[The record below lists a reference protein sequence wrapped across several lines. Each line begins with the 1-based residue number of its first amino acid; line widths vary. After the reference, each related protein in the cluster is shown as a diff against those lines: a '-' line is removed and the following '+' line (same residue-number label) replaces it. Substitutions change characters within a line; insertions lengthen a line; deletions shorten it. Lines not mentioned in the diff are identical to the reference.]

1 MLIYTQ
7 PEGNKESEDKN
18 MGNEI
23 YMKVTI
29 TDFGNGNIRC
39 VFSESINDEPIKLNY
54 IDINKARKL
63 MWELVLAG
71 GKRSV
76 SVNAFDRDIVTSG
89 AYIFLPN

>member
-1 MLIYTQ
+1 
-7 PEGNKESEDKN
+7 

-23 YMKVTI
+23 YMSVTI
-29 TDFGNGNIRC
+29 TDFGNGEVRC
-39 VFSESINDEPIKLNY
+39 IFSESINDEPIRLSY
-54 IDINKARKL
+54 IDINKAHKL

-76 SVNAFDRDIVTSG
+76 SVSSLDRDIVTSN

>member
-1 MLIYTQ
+1 M
-7 PEGNKESEDKN
+7 D
-18 MGNEI
+18 NEI
-23 YMKVTI
+23 YMNVSI
-29 TDFGNGNIRC
+29 TDFGNGKVRC
-39 VFSESINDEPIKLNY
+39 IFSESINDEPIKLSY

-76 SVNAFDRDIVTSG
+76 NINALDRNIVTSG

>member
-1 MLIYTQ
+1 
-7 PEGNKESEDKN
+7 

-23 YMKVTI
+23 YMSVSI
-29 TDFGNGNIRC
+29 TEYGNGYTRC
-39 VFSESINDEPIKLNY
+39 VFSESINDEPLRSENITLE
-54 IDINKARKL
+54 KARQL

-76 SVNAFDRDIVTSG
+76 HTNWYDRDIVTRD

>member
-1 MLIYTQ
+1 
-7 PEGNKESEDKN
+7 

-23 YMKVTI
+23 YMSVSI
-29 TDFGNGNIRC
+29 TDFGNGKVRC
-39 VFSESINDEPIKLNY
+39 IFSESINDEPIKLSY

-76 SVNAFDRDIVTSG
+76 SINSLDRDIVTSN

>member
-1 MLIYTQ
+1 M
-7 PEGNKESEDKN
+7 D
-18 MGNEI
+18 NEI
-23 YMKVTI
+23 YMNVSI
-29 TDFGNGNIRC
+29 TDFGNGNVKCI
-39 VFSESINDEPIKLNY
+39 FSESINDAPIKLRY

-76 SVNAFDRDIVTSG
+76 RINSLDRDIVTSS

>member
-1 MLIYTQ
+1 
-7 PEGNKESEDKN
+7 

-23 YMKVTI
+23 YMNVSI
-29 TDFGNGNIRC
+29 TDFGNGEVSC
-39 VFSESINDEPIKLNY
+39 VFSESINDEPIKLNH
-54 IDINKARKL
+54 IDINKARRL

-76 SVNAFDRDIVTSG
+76 SVNSLDRDIVTSS

>member
-1 MLIYTQ
+1 
-7 PEGNKESEDKN
+7 

-23 YMKVTI
+23 YMNVSI
-29 TDFGNGNIRC
+29 TDFGNGEIRC
-39 VFSESINDEPIKLNY
+39 LFTESINDEPIKLTH

-76 SVNAFDRDIVTSG
+76 SVNSLNRDIITSS